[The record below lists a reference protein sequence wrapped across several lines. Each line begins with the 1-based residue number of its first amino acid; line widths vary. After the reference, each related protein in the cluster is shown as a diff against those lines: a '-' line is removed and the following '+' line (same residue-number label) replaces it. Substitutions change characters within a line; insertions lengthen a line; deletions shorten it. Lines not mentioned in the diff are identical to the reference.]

1 MPASHD
7 STSNHS
13 GSATPRCA
21 VVVSSRNRGEKI
33 AALVE
38 SVLRSDERDFEFVLV
53 DQSNND
59 DTQVAIQRF
68 LSDRRLRH
76 VRSEQ
81 LGASRGRNLGIS
93 LTTAPIIAITDDD
106 CMVPPEWITQM
117 MKPFEQDARVG
128 VAFCNVDPV
137 PVEELGMTPQIQFPE
152 CRTLVTPEDGWAS
165 AKRRSVLGAG
175 MAVRRTAIEAL
186 GGFDDLL
193 GPGSSFPSGEDNDLM
208 WRALARSWSVHH
220 TNKTAVL
227 HDGFRKQNDLRELV
241 KRDLWGAGGSMAK
254 FLKAGYW
261 GVVPP
266 IANISY
272 KLGVAGPLEDL
283 KARRLPRGF
292 KRPYWLMDAISHGL
306 RIPIDLT
313 TLTYRVA
320 GENTDRLKPGSA
332 AGRPA
337 AQPAPR

>member
-1 MPASHD
+1 MPASND
-7 STSNHS
+7 NGSNS

-59 DTQVAIQRF
+59 DTQTAIQRF
-68 LSDRRLRH
+68 LADRRLRH
-76 VRSEQ
+76 VRSNQ

-106 CMVPPEWITQM
+106 CMVPPEWIGAM
-117 MKPFEQDARVG
+117 MKPFEQDPRVG
-128 VAFCNVDPV
+128 VVFCNVDPV
-137 PVEELGMTPQIQFPE
+137 PVDELGMTPQIQFPQ
-152 CRTLVTPEDGWAS
+152 CLTLVSLDDGWAS

-208 WRALARSWSVHH
+208 FRALARNWSVHH
-220 TNKTAVL
+220 TNTTSVL

-261 GVVPP
+261 GVIPV
-266 IANISY
+266 ITKINY
-272 KLGVAGPLEDL
+272 KLGLAGPLEDL
-283 KARRLPRGF
+283 RARRFPRGF
-292 KRPYWLMDAISHGL
+292 KRPYWFMDAISHGL

-320 GENTDRLKPGSA
+320 GENTDRVTPGR
-332 AGRPA
+332 AGARPA
-337 AQPAPR
+337 AQPAQR

>member
-1 MPASHD
+1 MSPSYDPTAS
-7 STSNHS
+7 NS
-13 GSATPRCA
+13 GTASPRCA

-53 DQSNND
+53 DQSDND
-59 DTQVAIQRF
+59 ETQTAIQRF
-68 LSDRRLRH
+68 LSDRRLRT
-76 VRSEQ
+76 VRSDQ
-81 LGASRGRNLGIS
+81 RGASRGRNLGIS
-93 LTTAPIIAITDDD
+93 HTTAPIIAITDDD

-117 MKPFEQDARVG
+117 MAPFAADPRVG
-128 VAFCNVDPV
+128 VTFCNVDPV

-208 WRALARSWSVHH
+208 WRALARNWSVHH

-227 HDGFRKQNDLRELV
+227 HDGFRKQNDLRELI

-272 KLGVAGPLEDL
+272 KLGIRDPLQDIR
-283 KARRLPRGF
+283 ARRLPRGF

-306 RIPIDLT
+306 RIPIDIT

-320 GENTDRLKPGSA
+320 GENTDRVNRGRA
-332 AGRPA
+332 NGRPG

>member
-1 MPASHD
+1 MPESHD
-7 STSNHS
+7 PSPNS
-13 GSATPRCA
+13 GSATPRCS

-38 SVLRSDERDFEFVLV
+38 SVLRSDQRDFEFVLV

-59 DTQVAIQRF
+59 DTQVAVQRF
-68 LSDRRLRH
+68 LTDRRMRH
-76 VRSEQ
+76 VRSDQ

-106 CMVPPEWITQM
+106 CMVPPQWIDQM
-117 MKPFEQDARVG
+117 MKPFEHDPRVG
-128 VAFCNVDPV
+128 VVFCNVDPV

-208 WRALARSWSVHH
+208 WRALARSWAVHH

-254 FLKAGYW
+254 FLKAGLW

-283 KARRLPRGF
+283 KARRFPRGF

-306 RIPIDLT
+306 RIPIDVP
-313 TLTYRVA
+313 TLTYRVP
-320 GENTDRLKPGSA
+320 GENTDRINRARA
-332 AGRPA
+332 AGQPA